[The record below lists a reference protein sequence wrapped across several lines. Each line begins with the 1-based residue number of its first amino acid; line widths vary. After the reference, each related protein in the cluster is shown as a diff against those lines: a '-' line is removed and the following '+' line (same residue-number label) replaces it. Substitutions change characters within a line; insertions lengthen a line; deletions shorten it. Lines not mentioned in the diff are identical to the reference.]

1 METYEAR
8 LLDRL
13 KDYYNAKKD
22 MEEALFDI
30 EEILLLYEFDIEEIT
45 KNYPILEEVKA
56 NASKKSTR
64 KIRAVL

>member
-30 EEILLLYEFDIEEIT
+30 EEIT

>member
-13 KDYYNAKKD
+13 KDYYHAKKD

-45 KNYPILEEVKA
+45 KKYPILKEAKT
-56 NASKKSTR
+56 NASKKSAR
-64 KIRAVL
+64 KIRTVL